1 MPGLKRVAW
10 FYCDL
15 DQSGGSQR
23 LSLEGCR
30 VLQERGIESP
40 FLLLRARDPS
50 AVFDGKYRP
59 GLVSRGRGED
69 AGGPAG
75 PRLLKALKDLLHD
88 ASDALWLR
96 RTLRR
101 LRPDYLLTEATGGAL
116 VHAYLATLGTGIPCA
131 VQVAGSIFALDGR
144 EERTRH
150 AWVFRSR
157 REEILDSMP
166 GYRESAPRG
175 PAGLDLPKRLW
186 VEGHALLKVLALRH
200 AAAVFVHSSQNAW
213 EVGRLYGRGARV
225 LKGAFPES
233 IFEHGKK
240 ADIRARLGLEGRKVV
255 LALNRLAEHKRLD
268 LCLRAFARLRER
280 RKDAVLLIAGRSY
293 GSDAFQTP
301 SSELEQL
308 AAELGIGEHVRFLG
322 YVPEGELWDTYLACD
337 VFLHMDRA
345 NFDIV
350 PYEALAL
357 GRTVVWSKEMEADA
371 ELSALGRIFP
381 AEPEA
386 RAAAEALEL
395 ALRAPCRPLGAQDR
409 RVLSKYTWEEYF
421 RRMLEELEKV
431 RS

>member
-1 MPGLKRVAW
+1 MR
-10 FYCDL
+10 DL
-15 DQSGGSQR
+15 
-23 LSLEGCR
+23 CR
-30 VLQERGIESP
+30 
-40 FLLLRARDPS
+40 
-50 AVFDGKYRP
+50 
-59 GLVSRGRGED
+59 
-69 AGGPAG
+69 
-75 PRLLKALKDLLHD
+75 D

-131 VQVAGSIFALDGR
+131 VQVAGSIFALDVRG
-144 EERTRH
+144 ERTRH
-150 AWVFRSR
+150 ALVFRSR

-166 GYRESAPRG
+166 GYRESAPKR

-213 EVGRLYGRGARV
+213 EVGRLYGREACV

-233 IFEHGKK
+233 IFEHGKG

-255 LALNRLAEHKRLD
+255 LALNRLAEQKRLD

-293 GSDAFQTP
+293 RSDAFQTP
-301 SSELEQL
+301 SSELERL
-308 AAELGIGEHVRFLG
+308 AAELGVGEHVRFLG
-322 YVPEGELWDTYLACD
+322 YVPEKELWDTYLACD

-357 GRTVVWSKEMEADA
+357 GRKVVWSSEMELDA
-371 ELSALGRIFP
+371 ELSSLGRVYP
-381 AEPEA
+381 AEPDPESAA
-386 RAAAEALEL
+386 RALDLALE
-395 ALRAPCRPLGAQDR
+395 APCLPLDEKGR
-409 RVLSKYTWEEYF
+409 RVLSRYTWEEYF
-421 RRMLEELEKV
+421 RRMLDELERIGV
-431 RS
+431 RR